1 MLKLTRF
8 KISYS
13 SPTGR
18 SNENICNSSGGAQE
32 KGKDRIKPNLPP
44 KVMVFSL
51 STPLNANVLFCNL
64 TCVRPNSGFL
74 CCVFLTLRITLL
86 TQLGFIHNWV
96 IITVDGG
103 LVGAGSMWPSETRI
117 EWKSFLSTNHPS
129 FMVSWWLLVHS
140 CPAHT
145 KEYSVQCTPSF
156 LPWLWHKMPMYTFS
170 NDDTCKLKITLHGWW
185 QRHSTRHYS
194 FLLARKFCPSTL
206 CFFILN
212 PLFSPCLFK
221 PISRITYLLKK

>member
-86 TQLGFIHNWV
+86 TQLRFIHN
-96 IITVDGG
+96 
-103 LVGAGSMWPSETRI
+103 
-117 EWKSFLSTNHPS
+117 
-129 FMVSWWLLVHS
+129 
-140 CPAHT
+140 
-145 KEYSVQCTPSF
+145 
-156 LPWLWHKMPMYTFS
+156 
-170 NDDTCKLKITLHGWW
+170 
-185 QRHSTRHYS
+185 
-194 FLLARKFCPSTL
+194 
-206 CFFILN
+206 
-212 PLFSPCLFK
+212 
-221 PISRITYLLKK
+221 